1 VETIKIAGFDFIKYT
16 MHNEKGQLE
25 YATSFSIGT
34 KTGRPDFTVQ
44 STWLLKDYV
53 NEENMYNFQL
63 WAATPELVT
72 AMVTDVLNKLQNVAP
87 VKTISNSLIPNTYIL
102 SGKREATNLNMV
114 VANAGASTAGYFL
127 VDDKS
132 NEDATITTSRKVP
145 FTISSNG
152 KSSVSIPMSDNFE
165 STISMYVNN
174 EIKDVVYMSDG
185 SWYADYNKATT
196 TVSSFSV
203 TNDSKRVFTADE
215 YPVFRNVALNAVSKD
230 YVSIVKLMKGGGM
243 EADVSAYKGLKITA
257 SGGHSLHIVLVK
269 NSIVNWKDQYY
280 ADITL
285 EQDQKEYFVSL
296 DKFISDGSQT
306 KINATDISAIVF
318 SVQTSNGS
326 TNVINNTLSN
336 ISFTKADLNYL
347 ASLELKDI
355 QLYPNPVTGNRFS
368 CNFVS
373 GKATTLTLSITD
385 ATGRLIQSQQ
395 VNAIKGNNSIP
406 VTISINN
413 PGIHIVSLEGANDK
427 YQSKKLA
434 VQKY

>member
-1 VETIKIAGFDFIKYT
+1 
-16 MHNEKGQLE
+16 
-25 YATSFSIGT
+25 
-34 KTGRPDFTVQ
+34 
-44 STWLLKDYV
+44 
-53 NEENMYNFQL
+53 
-63 WAATPELVT
+63 
-72 AMVTDVLNKLQNVAP
+72 
-87 VKTISNSLIPNTYIL
+87 
-102 SGKREATNLNMV
+102 
-114 VANAGASTAGYFL
+114 
-127 VDDKS
+127 
-132 NEDATITTSRKVP
+132 
-145 FTISSNG
+145 
-152 KSSVSIPMSDNFE
+152 
-165 STISMYVNN
+165 
-174 EIKDVVYMSDG
+174 
-185 SWYADYNKATT
+185 
-196 TVSSFSV
+196 
-203 TNDSKRVFTADE
+203 
-215 YPVFRNVALNAVSKD
+215 VALNAVSKD

-318 SVQTSNGS
+318 SVQTNNGS